1 MNQTLRH
8 PLRALLLLALVA
20 LTPAWASEYVPPPGA
35 WAHQPAAELGF
46 DPQVLAAALAYAQ
59 SKAVVV
65 PSDMHQVLLDAYVA
79 REPNYRVLGPIRDR
93 VGSAGL
99 VIRHGFIAARWGDIE
114 RSDMT
119 FSAVKS
125 YLSTLV
131 GIAIADGR
139 IKDVHDLVS
148 HYVTDGQFSD
158 PHNGAITWHHLLQQT
173 SDWQGSLFDTP
184 DWADRPEGA
193 TPADW
198 PQRPLSA
205 PGSRFKYND
214 VRVNLLAYALL
225 HVFKQP
231 LPEVLQQRIMGPI
244 GASRSWQWRGYRN
257 SMVLLDGT
265 PVESVSG
272 GGHFGGGLFISTLDH
287 ARYGLLMLRN
297 GRWGSRQLLAADWLS
312 QATAASTG
320 NPEYGYLW
328 WLNTH
333 RKAIPTAPESAFWA
347 AGFGG
352 HYVYVDPANDLVLVL
367 RWVPDLAGVV
377 TRVLSALSAQSATP
391 IAGMKPANGYSANN
405 PHKWHSGSDT
415 PETHET
421 VHFQRTALNQ

>member
-1 MNQTLRH
+1 MIRT
-8 PLRALLLLALVA
+8 LRALRWRHAALLLALVA
-20 LTPAWASEYVPPPGA
+20 LTPARAAPYLPPPGH
-35 WAHQPAAELGF
+35 WEQQTPAALGF
-46 DPQVLAAALAYAQ
+46 DPEALASAVAYAQ

-79 REPNYRVLGPIRDR
+79 REPNYRVLGPTRDR
-93 VGSAGL
+93 AGSAGL
-99 VIRHGFIAARWGDIE
+99 VIRRGYIAAQWGDLE
-114 RSDMT
+114 RADMT

-131 GIAIADGR
+131 GLAIADGL
-139 IKDVHDLVS
+139 IANVHDPVS
-148 HYVTDGQFSD
+148 RYLSDGLFASE
-158 PHNGAITWHHLLQQT
+158 HNAAITWQHLLQQT

-198 PQRPLSA
+198 PNRPLSA

-225 HVFKQP
+225 QVFKQP
-231 LPEVLQQRIMGPI
+231 LPAVLQQRIMGPI
-244 GASRSWQWRGYRN
+244 GASTSWQWRGYRN
-257 SMVLLDGT
+257 ASVLIDGK
-265 PVESVSG
+265 PIESVSG
-272 GGHFGGGLFISTLDH
+272 GGHFGGGLFISALDH
-287 ARYGLLMLRN
+287 ARFGLLMLRN
-297 GRWGSRQLLAADWLS
+297 GRWGSRQLLAANWLP
-312 QATAASTG
+312 QATAASRA

-328 WLNTH
+328 WLNTG
-333 RKAIPTAPESAFWA
+333 RKAIPAAPESAFWA

-377 TRVLSALSAQSATP
+377 TRVLSALSPPPEKPVVGTNR
-391 IAGMKPANGYSANN
+391 AGFRT
-405 PHKWHSGSDT
+405 SGKQY
-415 PETHET
+415 PES
-421 VHFQRTALNQ
+421 